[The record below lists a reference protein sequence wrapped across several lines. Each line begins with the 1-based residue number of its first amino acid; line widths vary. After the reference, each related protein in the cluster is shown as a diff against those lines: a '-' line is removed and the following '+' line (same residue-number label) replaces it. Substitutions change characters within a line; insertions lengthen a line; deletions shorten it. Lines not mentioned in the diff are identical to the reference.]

1 VSAAVRRFGAALA
14 PVLAI
19 AALLS
24 AAPSHA
30 GDSTPADCVDGS
42 TQEARAVVSG
52 DGGDGG
58 PIFTEAFYR
67 ATLSIDVS
75 TDGFTSRDLTIS
87 VEEVCDFPKAL
98 ESQAVQLAGSDGVAV
113 LTSRTRVYKGKRL
126 LKGSR
131 RTTEIDGADTMTLV
145 VKLARPSHWRAGED
159 GAVPTFST
167 KRATITD

>member
-1 VSAAVRRFGAALA
+1 MSAAVRRFGAALA
-14 PVLAI
+14 AVLAI

-24 AAPSHA
+24 APPSQA

-52 DGGDGG
+52 GVGDGG
-58 PIFTEAFYR
+58 PIFTKAFYR
-67 ATLSIDVS
+67 ATVSIDVS
-75 TDGFTSRDLTIS
+75 TGGFTNRDLAIS

-98 ESQAVQLAGSDGVAV
+98 ESEAVQLAGSDGVGV
-113 LTSRTRVYKGKRL
+113 LSSRTRVHKGKKL
-126 LKGSR
+126 LKGGR
-131 RTTEIDGADTMTLV
+131 RTAEINGADTMTLV

-167 KRATITD
+167 RRATITD